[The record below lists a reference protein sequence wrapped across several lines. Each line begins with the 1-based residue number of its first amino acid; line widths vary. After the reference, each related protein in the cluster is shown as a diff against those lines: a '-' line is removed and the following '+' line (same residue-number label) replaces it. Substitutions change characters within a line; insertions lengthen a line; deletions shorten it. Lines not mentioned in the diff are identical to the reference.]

1 VCDLNLKSYLSV
13 FYQLLVSGG
22 VDSTVCAALLSKAL
36 SPDQVIA
43 LHIDNGFM
51 RKDESHQVAESL
63 RAIGLK
69 LIGNWLWWFFFQQQR
84 HNLFIVKPFKPF

>member
-1 VCDLNLKSYLSV
+1 M
-13 FYQLLVSGG
+13 SGG

-36 SPDQVIA
+36 SPEQVIA

-51 RKDESHQVAESL
+51 RKDESQQVAESL

-69 LIGNWLWWFFFQQQR
+69 LIGNLSLCFSAFSVIKILIRF
-84 HNLFIVKPFKPF
+84 N